1 MHANLHQGNVSPAAT
16 SNSASC
22 SITQRWCPFEE
33 VHQRGEEGGREGGG
47 GGGQKIKYAGQNQKA
62 ALNLFCYAKKCK
74 ASTKTR

>member
-47 GGGQKIKYAGQNQKA
+47 GGADNSVCRTSPDSSAELI
-62 ALNLFCYAKKCK
+62 C
-74 ASTKTR
+74 

>member
-47 GGGQKIKYAGQNQKA
+47 GGQTIQSAGHHLIA
-62 ALNLFCYAKKCK
+62 ALN
-74 ASTKTR
+74 